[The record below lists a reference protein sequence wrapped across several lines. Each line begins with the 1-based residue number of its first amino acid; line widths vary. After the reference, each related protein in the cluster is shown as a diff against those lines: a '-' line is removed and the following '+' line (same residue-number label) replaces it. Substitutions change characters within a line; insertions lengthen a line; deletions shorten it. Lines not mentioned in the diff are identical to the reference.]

1 MISFS
6 SSYSQNFDSLASS
19 GTPLSWSNDVTLEGW
34 FLFRQ
39 SATGPEAIT
48 GYAFGSGSSNT
59 GSFYSYGSTGSSDR
73 ALGGLGSG
81 GNYFG
86 SPGPGS
92 GAVAGWIALALTN
105 SSGTTINA
113 LDLSFNGEQWRNG
126 GNTSAQSMVL
136 EYGFG
141 STFAAVTNWIAPG
154 GNFNWTSPVASST
167 AAAVNGNSVAGLVS
181 NRGGSLQNLGWLANS
196 NLWFRWIETNDAGSD
211 HGLAIDDL
219 SINLGA
225 SLPVVTISSLDA
237 AAAEQGGDTASLRIS
252 RDGSSAAAL
261 TVNLT

>member
-1 MISFS
+1 
-6 SSYSQNFDSLASS
+6 
-19 GTPLSWSNDVTLEGW
+19 
-34 FLFRQ
+34 
-39 SATGPEAIT
+39 
-48 GYAFGSGSSNT
+48 
-59 GSFYSYGSTGSSDR
+59 
-73 ALGGLGSG
+73 
-81 GNYFG
+81 
-86 SPGPGS
+86 
-92 GAVAGWIALALTN
+92 
-105 SSGTTINA
+105 
-113 LDLSFNGEQWRNG
+113 
-126 GNTSAQSMVL
+126 MVL

-252 RDGSSAAAL
+252 RDGSTDAAL
-261 TVNLT
+261 TVNLNLAGSASLNSDYSLSTSTAGASISSATALIPAGQPWLDVIITSIHDSLIEGS